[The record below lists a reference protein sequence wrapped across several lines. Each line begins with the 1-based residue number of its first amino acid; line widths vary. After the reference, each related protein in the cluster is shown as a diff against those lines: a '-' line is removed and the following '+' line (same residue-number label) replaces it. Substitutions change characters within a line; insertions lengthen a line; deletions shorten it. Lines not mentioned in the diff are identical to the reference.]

1 MKKIT
6 LLTLAA
12 GVMTI
17 LSCLPAMAQVQVTF
31 AMSSSFYAGDSKLP
45 AGTYTLKSLE
55 GEQGVL
61 VLKNSAGTHSVTL
74 ESRQSSKQSS
84 GGKPE
89 VLFNRY
95 GTTEYLEGVATPD
108 GTSVAFPPTTAEKV
122 AAKTATAQ
130 PHSVPTK

>member
-12 GVMTI
+12 IVMTL

-31 AMSSSFYAGDSKLP
+31 TMSSSFYAGNAKLP
-45 AGTYTLKSLE
+45 AGTYSLNSM
-55 GEQGVL
+55 GDEQGVL
-61 VLKNSAGTHSVTL
+61 VLQNSAGTHSVTL

-84 GGKPE
+84 SGKSE

-95 GTTEYLEGVATPD
+95 GTTEYLEGVATSD
-108 GTSVAFPPTTAEKV
+108 GTSVAFLPTKAETI
-122 AAKTATAQ
+122 AAKTAKAQ